1 MNNYVIELESLDA
14 AGKHTQAL
22 NMKKYISDKYGRTY
36 IQDYPKYDGFFG
48 KLIGKFLRGE
58 FGTVD
63 EVSPELISA
72 IYALDRMED
81 INKLNYLLED
91 DTTIIFDRYIYSNIF
106 NAVKTDNPEKF
117 MKWIEELE
125 FDKLKNIKP
134 DYVFYLH
141 VDPSISIMQAENRG
155 KKEFQAGK
163 KDIHETNFN
172 LLAAADKYYIE
183 YANSHDWFI
192 IDEMKDGKQ
201 LSKDEVFDL
210 IKEKIDCIYGGIK

>member
-14 AGKHTQAL
+14 AGKRTQSL
-22 NMKKYISDKYGRTY
+22 NMQKYINANYCKTY
-36 IQDYPKYDGFFG
+36 IQDYPKYNGFFG
-48 KLIGKFLRGE
+48 EIIGKFLRGD
-58 FGTVD
+58 FGTIN
-63 EVSPELISA
+63 EVPAELIST

-81 INKLNYLLED
+81 IHKLNFLLED

-106 NAVKTDNPEKF
+106 NAIKTNNPDAF

-125 FDKLKNIKP
+125 FNKLKNIKP

-141 VDPSISIMQAENRG
+141 VDPSISIMQSDNRG

-172 LLAAADKYYIE
+172 LLTAADKYYLE
-183 YANSHDWFI
+183 YAKSHGWFI
-192 IDEMKDGKQ
+192 IDEMKGGKQ

>member
-14 AGKHTQAL
+14 AGKRTQSL
-22 NMKKYISDKYGRTY
+22 NMQKYINANYCKTY
-36 IQDYPKYDGFFG
+36 IQDYPKYNGFFG
-48 KLIGKFLRGE
+48 EIIGKFLRGD
-58 FGTVD
+58 FGTIN
-63 EVSPELISA
+63 EVPAELIST

-81 INKLNYLLED
+81 IHKLNFLLED

-106 NAVKTDNPEKF
+106 NAIKTNNPDAF

-125 FDKLKNIKP
+125 FNKLKNIKP

-141 VDPSISIMQAENRG
+141 VDPSISIMRSENRG
-155 KKEFQAGK
+155 KKDFQYGK
-163 KDIHETNFN
+163 LDIHETNFN
-172 LLAAADKYYIE
+172 LLNAADKYYLK
-183 YANSHDWFI
+183 YAESHDWFI

>member
-1 MNNYVIELESLDA
+1 VERLEDNAAEQLFIRERIAKILPNVSTFADFAKLLQSEGVKIRVKKQSGQLLYKVADLD
-14 AGKHTQAL
+14 
-22 NMKKYISDKYGRTY
+22 
-36 IQDYPKYDGFFG
+36 
-48 KLIGKFLRGE
+48 
-58 FGTVD
+58 GTWVPAD
-63 EVSPELISA
+63 
-72 IYALDRMED
+72 ALDRMED
-81 INKLNYLLED
+81 IHKLNYLLED

-125 FDKLKNIKP
+125 FDKLKNLKP

-141 VDPSISIMQAENRG
+141 VDPSISIMQSENRG

-183 YANSHDWFI
+183 YANSHGWFI

>member
-1 MNNYVIELESLDA
+1 
-14 AGKHTQAL
+14 
-22 NMKKYISDKYGRTY
+22 
-36 IQDYPKYDGFFG
+36 
-48 KLIGKFLRGE
+48 
-58 FGTVD
+58 
-63 EVSPELISA
+63 
-72 IYALDRMED
+72 
-81 INKLNYLLED
+81 
-91 DTTIIFDRYIYSNIF
+91 
-106 NAVKTDNPEKF
+106 

-141 VDPSISIMQAENRG
+141 VDPSISIMQSENRG

-172 LLAAADKYYIE
+172 LLAAADKYYLE
-183 YANSHDWFI
+183 YAKSHGWFI

-201 LSKDEVFDL
+201 LSKDKVFDL